1 MSKLVEY
8 IKIEEFNKLLSAEKK
23 QEYKLA
29 YLLAF
34 GSGLRLSEIVGYKR
48 KQRQRMNKET
58 KKLEFFKD
66 VVEIKP
72 LDKDNIDLQAKMI
85 RVIGGKGNKSRVVPL
100 FPNFSEKHLKLLPL
114 TIPRSTL
121 QHHFSALAL
130 KTLGK
135 HLHFHQLRH
144 GFAVLSIKKGV
155 KLNFIQ
161 QAMGHSRLDTT
172 GIYLQ
177 ANPEDMVADFSKSW
191 GNG

>member
-1 MSKLVEY
+1 MAQKLVEY
-8 IKIEEFNKLLSAEKK
+8 IKIEEFNKLLQAEKE
-23 QEYKLA
+23 QSYKLA

-144 GFAVLSIKKGV
+144 GFAVESIKRGIQ
-155 KLNFIQ
+155 LPFLQ
-161 QAMGHSRLDTT
+161 QALGHSRLDTT
-172 GIYLQ
+172 GIYTK
-177 ANPEDMVADFSKSW
+177 ASPEDMINAFTKGW
-191 GNG
+191 GA